1 MNGQISVQNEINLH
15 KSRKRTKMMQV
26 QTMGNPT
33 HKTHYV
39 LDLGGAHHFLPITY
53 FVIGDGGYNEIEK
66 NPKTPKSEVWNF
78 Y

>member
-1 MNGQISVQNEINLH
+1 
-15 KSRKRTKMMQV
+15 
-26 QTMGNPT
+26 MGNPT

-66 NPKTPKSEVWNF
+66 IPRLPRVKFEISIKL
-78 Y
+78 